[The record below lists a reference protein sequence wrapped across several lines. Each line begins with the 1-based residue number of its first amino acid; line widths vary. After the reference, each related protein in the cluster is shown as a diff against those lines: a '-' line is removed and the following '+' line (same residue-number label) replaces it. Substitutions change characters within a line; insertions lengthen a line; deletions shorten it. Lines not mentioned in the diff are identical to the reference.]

1 MARAARF
8 ADRTFD
14 ARPDRLDLR
23 DLPYRPPL
31 RSLPPAFPGD
41 AAVREFLAGYVRAGL
56 VLDQGTEG
64 ACTGFG
70 LAGVVNYL
78 FWVRHRNLAEK
89 GDLARVSAR
98 MLYELA

>member
-1 MARAARF
+1 MARRLL
-8 ADRTFD
+8 D

-31 RSLPPAFPGD
+31 RSLPPQWPVD
-41 AAVREFLAGYVRAGL
+41 ADIARLVGAYARAGL

-70 LAGVVNYL
+70 LACVANFLLWRRAIEAGRSAA
-78 FWVRHRNLAEK
+78 FEP
-89 GDLARVSAR
+89 VSPR
-98 MLYELA
+98 MFY